1 MPFAILSTTLL
12 YIIGPLAL
20 LSILFFNLSFVAL
33 GYNYVPTEELLDKDA
48 NRGYRNK
55 IRSLWNIYCCGIGMV
70 PRLCKRRKSS
80 CLSYVYILWF
90 ALFQGKNTLF
100 FALFQGKNVFFF
112 YTFPRFNIS
121 LKQCIS
127 SFLFILSFLWCRDPS
142 LESIY
147 VVSVSAILSENA
159 QKKCL

>member
-48 NRGYRNK
+48 NREYRNK
-55 IRSLWNIYCCGIGMV
+55 IRS
-70 PRLCKRRKSS
+70 LCKRRKSS

-100 FALFQGKNVFFF
+100 FTLFQGKNVFFF

-159 QKKCL
+159 HKKCL

>member
-33 GYNYVPTEELLDKDA
+33 DYNYVPTEELLDKDA

-100 FALFQGKNVFFF
+100 FALFQGKNVFYSPLFKDLIFINSSVFHHSSLF
-112 YTFPRFNIS
+112 YHF
-121 LKQCIS
+121 
-127 SFLFILSFLWCRDPS
+127 
-142 LESIY
+142 Y
-147 VVSVSAILSENA
+147 GVAILPWNPFTS
-159 QKKCL
+159 

>member
-90 ALFQGKNTLF
+90 ALFQGKN
-100 FALFQGKNVFFF
+100 VFFF